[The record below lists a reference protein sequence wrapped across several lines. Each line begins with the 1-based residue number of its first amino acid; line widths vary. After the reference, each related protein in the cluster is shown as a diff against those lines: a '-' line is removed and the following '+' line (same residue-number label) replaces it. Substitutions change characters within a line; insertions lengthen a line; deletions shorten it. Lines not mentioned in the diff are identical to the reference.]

1 MRNKHFI
8 LVDCN
13 SFYASCEKVFRPDLK
28 DRPVVVLSNNDGF
41 IIAASKEAK
50 ALGYKAIEKP
60 YFQLQ
65 EKLKKDNVEIFSA
78 NFALYGAISKRVM
91 NLLGEF
97 TNNLEVYS
105 IDEAFMEVSFKEN
118 ELLDIAYYMKKR
130 IWDEIGV
137 PVSAGIGK
145 TKTLAKL
152 AMEVAKKKP
161 EGLYFLKPDDDKVF
175 KSYPAADVW
184 GVGPQYRAKLEKR
197 GIITAYDLKKM
208 EEAWVRQNMT
218 VVGVRT
224 VQELNGIPCIKMEEV
239 DKPRKSIMRSASF
252 GRLVTTIEDLKK
264 AVSMHVESASMKL
277 REEHLLT
284 TGLMVYIQTNPHRE
298 EPQYS
303 RSAVTHLSIATA
315 DTPTLILA
323 AHKLLETIYLEGYRY
338 LKTGVLYYDLVQE
351 RNERQNLFFQTYK
364 DSKEQALMNAI
375 DSLNRIGVKNVFFAS
390 SGAGDNPN
398 KMRQSSRS
406 PRYLTR
412 LDEIPV
418 VRA

>member
-1 MRNKHFI
+1 MLI
-8 LVDCN
+8 DCN

-65 EKLKKDNVEIFSA
+65 EKLKKDKVEIFSA

-97 TNNLEVYS
+97 TSSLEIYS
-105 IDEAFMEVSFKEN
+105 IDEAFLNVSFKETD
-118 ELLDIAYYMKKR
+118 LPDIAYYIKKR

-137 PVSAGIGK
+137 PVSAGIGS

-152 AMEVAKKKP
+152 AMEVAKKRP
-161 EGLYFLKPDDDKVF
+161 ECIYFLKPDDQKVF
-175 KSYPAADVW
+175 KSFPASDVW
-184 GVGPQYRAKLEKR
+184 GVGPQYFAKLEKR
-197 GIITAYDLKKM
+197 GIKTAFDLQIM
-208 EEAWVRQNMT
+208 DEHWVRRHMT

-224 VQELNGIPCIKMEEV
+224 VQELNGVSCVQAE
-239 DKPRKSIMRSASF
+239 DAYKPRKSIMRSASF
-252 GRLVTTIEDLKK
+252 GKLVTSLADLKK
-264 AVSMHVESASMKL
+264 AVSMHIENASMKL
-277 REEHLLT
+277 REENLLT
-284 TGLMVYIQTNPHRE
+284 NGVMVYIQTNPHKE

-303 RSAVTHLSIATA
+303 RSAVTHLPISTA
-315 DTPTLILA
+315 DTPTLIMT
-323 AHKLLETIYLEGYRY
+323 AHRLLETIYLENFRY
-338 LKTGVLYYDLVQE
+338 LKTGALFFDLVQE
-351 RNERQNLFFQTYK
+351 ANERPNLFYQTYK
-364 DSKEQALMNAI
+364 DSKEQALMGAI
-375 DSLNRIGVKNVFFAS
+375 DSLNKVGAKNVFFAS